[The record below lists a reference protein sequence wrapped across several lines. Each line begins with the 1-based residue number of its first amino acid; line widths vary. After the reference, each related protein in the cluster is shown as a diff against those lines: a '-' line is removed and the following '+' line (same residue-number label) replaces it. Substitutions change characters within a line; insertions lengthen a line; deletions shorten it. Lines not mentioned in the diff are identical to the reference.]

1 MKYYMH
7 VSTAT
12 ALLVDD
18 DVASYEARQQRLED
32 DGYSVIL
39 ARDGA
44 EGLSRARQSTP
55 DVIFTHLVAGLHD
68 NIAFIQSLRSDDARR
83 HISVIV
89 LTGRP
94 ESGTRQG
101 RLRPVNRDRW

>member
-1 MKYYMH
+1 MY
-7 VSTAT
+7 VSIAT

-18 DVASYEARQQRLED
+18 DVASYEVTQQRLED

-55 DVIFTHLVAGLHD
+55 DVIFAHLVAGGHD
-68 NIAFIQSLRSDDARR
+68 NIAFIQSLRSDDACR
-83 HISVIV
+83 HMSVVV

-94 ESGTRQG
+94 EPGPRQK